1 MNGLIADRFH
11 SPTNFTL
18 IRYADVLLML
28 AECYNENGNQAK
40 AVELI
45 NQVRQRAGIALLNS
59 GPAYLQATSKDQVF
73 ERIKHERAIE
83 FAAEGIRYNDL
94 KRWGLLISMTNNQAQ
109 VDVVGKVLSTKITEE
124 KYKLWPIPQ
133 EEIDMNEDLVQNTG
147 W

>member
-1 MNGLIADRFH
+1 
-11 SPTNFTL
+11 
-18 IRYADVLLML
+18 ML

-59 GPAYLQATSKDQVF
+59 GPACLQATSKDQVF

-94 KRWGLLISMTNNQAQ
+94 KRWGTADLHDEQPGTGGCRRKGTLYQNNRR
-109 VDVVGKVLSTKITEE
+109 
-124 KYKLWPIPQ
+124 
-133 EEIDMNEDLVQNTG
+133 EI
-147 W
+147 

>member
-1 MNGLIADRFH
+1 
-11 SPTNFTL
+11 
-18 IRYADVLLML
+18 ML
-28 AECYNENGNQAK
+28 AECYNENGNQPK

-59 GPAYLQATSKDQVF
+59 GPSYLQATGKEQVF

-94 KRWGLLISMTNNQAQ
+94 KRWGLLISMTDNQAQ
-109 VDVVGKVLSTKITEE
+109 VDVVGKVLSTKATEE

-133 EEIDMNEDLVQNTG
+133 EEIDMNENLVQNTG